1 MLKWIT
7 KIIEENNDTWEKEK
21 IKRIETEKET
31 VREWEK
37 LTRAAK
43 IRKIKKLE
51 AVHDQ
56 DDDKEI
62 FDEKT
67 EKEYPY
73 HRIPVEEKFYEK
85 ENIPDIPKQTEN
97 PQNVLN
103 AVKNIFF
110 NSPRNAPKLQ
120 KIPGREEICPL
131 YAPLINLPLN
141 PSPPELEAAS
151 CEVQIDESAEISRT
165 DGKVDLEERKIDE
178 GNDDENMKTN
188 VEESR
193 ESTQA
198 GKASRDTD
206 LSILQEDTG
215 QHTDPVVPPRGEEVR
230 PSLSSLVEESGSFVK
245 RESFP
250 QDGNIRE
257 ESDLSIQGEETGRL
271 SEPGHV
277 TRPECCISSSN
288 SSQISNT
295 LLSGHAGKSETPGI
309 SGTPE
314 SGSISPE
321 GRQDTSKAPPVTA
334 LKSKRLKNY
343 DLTKYLTRGG
353 GSTEGA
359 KAIPEKVHK
368 AKLSSSSKKSRK
380 LPTQT
385 CKITTFFHPKSTNIY
400 PKIVTNPPETADP
413 ADTSDTA
420 AVYSPSCASVEPE
433 TNSDWVGG
441 VVSSK
446 NCPNITPHQ
455 LHEVTNHPSHILS
468 RDQPVTDLKKINL

>member
-1 MLKWIT
+1 M
-7 KIIEENNDTWEKEK
+7 
-21 IKRIETEKET
+21 
-31 VREWEK
+31 
-37 LTRAAK
+37 
-43 IRKIKKLE
+43 
-51 AVHDQ
+51 
-56 DDDKEI
+56 
-62 FDEKT
+62 
-67 EKEYPY
+67 
-73 HRIPVEEKFYEK
+73 
-85 ENIPDIPKQTEN
+85 
-97 PQNVLN
+97 
-103 AVKNIFF
+103 KNIY
-110 NSPRNAPKLQ
+110 NSPQNAPKLQ

-151 CEVQIDESAEISRT
+151 CEVQIDESAGISRT
-165 DGKVDLEERKIDE
+165 DGKVDLEERKIEE
-178 GNDDENMKTN
+178 GNDEENMKTN

-215 QHTDPVVPPRGEEVR
+215 QQTDPVVPPRGEEVR

-257 ESDLSIQGEETGRL
+257 ESDLSIQGEETGSL

-334 LKSKRLKNY
+334 LKSKRLK
-343 DLTKYLTRGG
+343 K
-353 GSTEGA
+353 
-359 KAIPEKVHK
+359 
-368 AKLSSSSKKSRK
+368 
-380 LPTQT
+380 
-385 CKITTFFHPKSTNIY
+385 
-400 PKIVTNPPETADP
+400 
-413 ADTSDTA
+413 
-420 AVYSPSCASVEPE
+420 
-433 TNSDWVGG
+433 
-441 VVSSK
+441 
-446 NCPNITPHQ
+446 
-455 LHEVTNHPSHILS
+455 
-468 RDQPVTDLKKINL
+468 